1 MCASYSLMDSSQE
14 VWKEDRNVL
23 EEKERSTA
31 RRKDRWLDGWMTGNV
46 AENIKNKVT
55 LICVSLALPVKSHS
69 LPFA

>member
-1 MCASYSLMDSSQE
+1 MCASYSLMESSQE
-14 VWKEDRNVL
+14 VWKEGRQ
-23 EEKERSTA
+23 ERFG
-31 RRKDRWLDGWMTGNV
+31 RKGEINSQTEGQVVGWMTGNV